1 MEMSR
6 IRVIKPHVGG
16 GFGCRT
22 ETLAIEL
29 IAALL
34 ARKCNGTV
42 RLVTTREET
51 FITHRGRP
59 ETDIK
64 LKIGMRKD
72 GRITAVECDC
82 GQCGGAH
89 SGYGVVTI
97 LYAGSML
104 YAIYDL
110 HNVKYLGRR
119 VLTNTPPCG
128 AFRGHGTVDIRFA
141 FESLV
146 DEMAIKLGLDPFAV
160 RRANLLTAPTFTDN
174 DLMVNS
180 YVLPECLD
188 WVEKE
193 SGWKKRKGK
202 LGNGKG
208 VSKGLGMACSHYIS
222 GASKPVHWTREP
234 HATVKIKLD
243 FDGSIVVLSG
253 AADIGQG
260 STTILAQTVA
270 EVLGLDLRR
279 VRVVTGDSEVVP
291 KDNGSY
297 FLRVTFMAGNAA
309 LDAARNLKSLLTAAA
324 ARKLE
329 ARPEDI
335 ECLGELFRAGAQDK
349 GASFDEVV
357 TEALKD
363 SGTITV
369 TGNYSTIPESHGGK
383 KYRGAAI
390 GGTMGYSYSAQVVEV
405 SVDED
410 TGVVTV
416 DKVWVAHDCGKA
428 LNRLTVEGQ
437 VQGSVWMGMGQAMSE
452 ETGYPQGLLVT
463 GNMLDYRVPTI
474 QDSPPIEVGIVESN
488 DPHGPFGAKE
498 AGEGSLAAFLP
509 ALTNAI
515 ADAIGIRF
523 NDLPVTPDR
532 VFEAIEKRK
541 CALEKTPK
549 KNGGA

>member
-1 MEMSR
+1 
-6 IRVIKPHVGG
+6 
-16 GFGCRT
+16 
-22 ETLAIEL
+22 
-29 IAALL
+29 
-34 ARKCNGTV
+34 
-42 RLVTTREET
+42 
-51 FITHRGRP
+51 
-59 ETDIK
+59 
-64 LKIGMRKD
+64 
-72 GRITAVECDC
+72 
-82 GQCGGAH
+82 
-89 SGYGVVTI
+89 
-97 LYAGSML
+97 ML

-110 HNVKYLGRR
+110 HNVKYVGRR

-128 AFRGHGTVDIRFA
+128 AFRGHGTVDVRFA
-141 FESLV
+141 FESLL
-146 DEMAIKLGLDPFAV
+146 DEMAAELGLDPFAV
-160 RRANLLTAPTFTDN
+160 RRANLLSAPTFTDN
-174 DLMVNS
+174 DLMINS
-180 YVLPECLD
+180 YGLPECLD

-193 SGWKKRKGK
+193 SGWKERKAKRGNGNGLRKGW
-202 LGNGKG
+202 
-208 VSKGLGMACSHYIS
+208 GMACSHYIS
-222 GASKPVHWTREP
+222 GASKPVNWTGEP
-234 HATVKIKLD
+234 HATVKIKVD
-243 FDGSIVVLSG
+243 FDGSVVVLSG

-260 STTILAQTVA
+260 SSTILVQSVA
-270 EVLGLDLRR
+270 EVLGLDISR
-279 VRVVTGDSEVVP
+279 VRIVTGNSEVVP

-297 FLRVTFMAGNAA
+297 SSRVTFMVGNAA
-309 LDAARNLKSLLTAAA
+309 IDAAQNLKSLLIAAA

-335 ECLGELFRAGAQDK
+335 ECLGEVYRAGAQDK

-363 SGTITV
+363 SGTIIV

-428 LNRLTVEGQ
+428 LNKLTVEGQ

-452 ETGYPQGLLVT
+452 ETAFHEGLMLT
-463 GNMLDYRVPTI
+463 ANMLDYRVPTI
-474 QDSPPIEVGIVESN
+474 QDSPPIEVGIVESM

-509 ALTNAI
+509 ALTNAV

-532 VFEAIEKRK
+532 VFEAVEKRRRAAEKRK
-541 CALEKTPK
+541 G
-549 KNGGA
+549 NGGAE

>member
-1 MEMSR
+1 
-6 IRVIKPHVGG
+6 
-16 GFGCRT
+16 
-22 ETLAIEL
+22 
-29 IAALL
+29 
-34 ARKCNGTV
+34 
-42 RLVTTREET
+42 
-51 FITHRGRP
+51 
-59 ETDIK
+59 
-64 LKIGMRKD
+64 
-72 GRITAVECDC
+72 
-82 GQCGGAH
+82 
-89 SGYGVVTI
+89 
-97 LYAGSML
+97 ML

-110 HNVKYLGRR
+110 HNVKYIGKR

-141 FESLV
+141 FESLL
-146 DEMAIKLGLDPFAV
+146 DEMADELGLDPLAV
-160 RRANLLTAPTFTDN
+160 RRANYLTAPTFTDN

-180 YVLPECLD
+180 YGLPQCVD
-188 WVEKE
+188 WVEQA
-193 SGWKKRKGK
+193 SGWRTRRGKLPKGEGSMRKGNIRK
-202 LGNGKG
+202 GNIR
-208 VSKGLGMACSHYIS
+208 KGLGFACSHYIS
-222 GASKPVHWTREP
+222 GASKPVNWTGEP

-260 STTILAQTVA
+260 SSTILVQTVG
-270 EVLGLDLRR
+270 EVLGLDLSRIR
-279 VRVVTGDSEVVP
+279 IITGDSEVVP

-297 FLRVTFMAGNAA
+297 SSRVTFMVGNAA
-309 LDAARNLKSLLTAAA
+309 IDAAQNLKRVLVAAA
-324 ARKLE
+324 ARKLD
-329 ARPEDI
+329 AKPEEI
-335 ECLGELFRAGAQDK
+335 ECLGELYRAGAQDK
-349 GASFDEVV
+349 GLTFNAVM

-363 SGTITV
+363 TGTITV
-369 TGNYSTIPESHGGK
+369 TGNYSTLPQSHGGK

-410 TGVVTV
+410 TGVVAV

-452 ETGYPQGLLVT
+452 ETAYHDGLLIT

-515 ADAIGIRF
+515 ADAIGVRF
-523 NDLPVTPDR
+523 NELPVTPDR
-532 VFEAIEKRK
+532 VFA
-541 CALEKTPK
+541 ALEKRRRAG
-549 KNGGA
+549 NGNADKASNRDS